1 MLRATNNYSHS
12 RSSESKHEREM
23 KLEKIILQRDSE
35 TPMHRQ
41 LYDALTKMIIN
52 GSLKAGD
59 KLPPARDFAKLM
71 GVSRPTIETCLFQLA
86 QEGYVE
92 TRRSS
97 GTYVSPNLS
106 EAPLA
111 SLKKASAKTRRPSR
125 YSLSDYGKFVSQ
137 MPQIETNNK
146 EPEISF
152 YCWRP
157 ALDQFPL
164 TEWARAIG
172 RHARGS
178 SVNMLDTNF
187 DPQGSLELRKALAGL
202 VQSFRGVECEPDQ
215 IIPVFGLNQG
225 LDLVARMHL
234 NPGSNVVVE
243 DPGFPPSIMR
253 ALGAEITPVPVD
265 EFGLRTDLLPP
276 SSVKTDLAYVT
287 PTRQFPTGGALP
299 LSRRLELLEW
309 AKANNTLI
317 LEDDYDSEYH
327 GTSRPIPALMT
338 LDKEQRV
345 VYLGT
350 LNQLMFPSL
359 ALGYL
364 IVPPQLVPAYKQAR
378 ALMSEQLSPPVQ
390 AAVVDFIQEGHL
402 ERHVKRLRGL
412 YKSRRSV
419 LVEELR
425 KRFGDKVSI
434 GPDKNGV
441 FVLVEFKVDLSESEI
456 LNRASRAG
464 IGLTSSRGFYL
475 TRNKKTEFIMG
486 IGSLNEDEI
495 RNGVRKLAKVL
506 AV

>member
-1 MLRATNNYSHS
+1 
-12 RSSESKHEREM
+12 
-23 KLEKIILQRDSE
+23 
-35 TPMHRQ
+35 MHRQ

-59 KLPPARDFAKLM
+59 KLPPARDFASLL

-97 GTYVSPNLS
+97 GTYISPQLGDARLANLKIS
-106 EAPLA
+106 P
-111 SLKKASAKTRRPSR
+111 AKTRKGANYP
-125 YSLSDYGKFVSQ
+125 LSEYGRFVSQ
-137 MPQIETNNK
+137 MPALETSTK

-172 RHARGS
+172 RHARGA
-178 SVNMLDTNF
+178 SVTMLDTSS
-187 DPQGSLELRKALAGL
+187 DSQGSLELRQALAGL
-202 VQSFRGVECEPDQ
+202 VKRFRGVDCDPAQ

-234 NPGSNVVVE
+234 GQGSNVVVE
-243 DPGFPPSIMR
+243 DPGFPPIIMK
-253 ALGAEITPVPVD
+253 ALGARITPVSVD
-265 EFGLRTDLLPP
+265 EFGLRTDLLP
-276 SSVKTDLAYVT
+276 STDDGVDMAYVT

-309 AKANNTLI
+309 AKTNNTLI

-338 LDKEQRV
+338 LDKDQRV

-390 AAVVDFIQEGHL
+390 AAVVDFINEGHL
-402 ERHVKRLRGL
+402 ERHVKRLRNL
-412 YKSRRSV
+412 YKSRRTV
-419 LVEELR
+419 LVEELKR
-425 KRFGDKVSI
+425 RFGNKVTI
-434 GPDKNGV
+434 GPNKNGV
-441 FVLVEFKVDLSESEI
+441 FVLVEFRVNLSESEI

-475 TRNKKTEFIMG
+475 TKNRKTEFIMG

-495 RNGVRKLAKVL
+495 RKGIRKLAKVL
-506 AV
+506 AQ

>member
-1 MLRATNNYSHS
+1 M
-12 RSSESKHEREM
+12 EVD
-23 KLEKIILQRDSE
+23 KIVLQRDLE

-41 LYDALTKMIIN
+41 LYDALTTMILN
-52 GSLKAGD
+52 GSLVAGV
-59 KLPPARDFAKLM
+59 KLPPAREFAKLL

-92 TRRSS
+92 TRRGS
-97 GTYVSPNLS
+97 GTYVSPQLS
-106 EAPLA
+106 DAPL
-111 SLKKASAKTRRPSR
+111 SNLKAGPLKTRKASN
-125 YSLSDYGKFVSQ
+125 YSLSAYGKYVSQ
-137 MPQIETNNK
+137 MPPAEVPGE
-146 EPEISF
+146 EPSISF

-172 RHARGS
+172 RHARAS
-178 SVNMLDTNF
+178 NVTMLDTNY
-187 DPQGSLELRKALAGL
+187 DPQGSLELRQALSGL
-202 VQSFRGVECEPDQ
+202 VKNYRGVDCNPDQ

-234 NPGSNVVVE
+234 DSGSEVVVE
-243 DPGFPPSIMR
+243 NPGFPPSIMR
-253 ALGAEITPVPVD
+253 ALGANITPVPVD
-265 EFGLRTDLLPP
+265 EFGLRTDLLPR
-276 SSVKTDLAYVT
+276 SNFKVDLAYVT
-287 PTRQFPTGGALP
+287 PTRQFPTGGVLP

-309 AKANNTLI
+309 ARSNNTII

-345 VYLGT
+345 IYLGT
-350 LNQLMFPSL
+350 LNQIMFPSL

-364 IVPPQLVPAYKQAR
+364 IVPPHLVSAYKQAR

-390 AAVVDFIQEGHL
+390 AAVVDFINEGHL

-412 YKSRRSV
+412 YKTRRAV

-425 KRFGDKVSI
+425 KRFANKVSI

-441 FVLVEFKVDLSESEI
+441 FVLVQFSLNLSETEI

-464 IGLTSSRGFYL
+464 IGLTSSRSFYL
-475 TRNKKTEFIMG
+475 TKHKKTEFIMG

-495 RNGVRKLAKVL
+495 RKGIRKLAKVL
-506 AV
+506 SD

>member
-1 MLRATNNYSHS
+1 MYDSGMKVENIVLR
-12 RSSESKHEREM
+12 RE
-23 KLEKIILQRDSE
+23 SE

-59 KLPPARDFAKLM
+59 KLPPARDFASLL

-97 GTYVSPNLS
+97 GTYISPQLGD
-106 EAPLA
+106 APLA
-111 SLKKASAKTRRPSR
+111 SLKISPAKTRKGAN
-125 YSLSDYGKFVSQ
+125 YSLSEYGRFVSQ
-137 MPQIETNNK
+137 MPALETSTK

-172 RHARGS
+172 RHARGA
-178 SVNMLDTNF
+178 SVTMLDTNS
-187 DPQGSLELRKALAGL
+187 DSQGSLELRQALAGL
-202 VQSFRGVECEPDQ
+202 VKRFRGVDCDPSQ

-234 NPGSNVVVE
+234 GEGSNVVVE
-243 DPGFPPSIMR
+243 DPGFPPTIMR
-253 ALGAEITPVPVD
+253 ALGARITPVAVD
-265 EFGLRTDLLPP
+265 EFGLRTDLLP
-276 SSVKTDLAYVT
+276 SSNDGVDMAYVT

-309 AKANNTLI
+309 AKTNNTLI

-338 LDKEQRV
+338 LDKDQRV

-364 IVPPQLVPAYKQAR
+364 IVPPQLVSAYKQAR

-390 AAVVDFIQEGHL
+390 AAVVDFINEGHL
-402 ERHVKRLRGL
+402 ERHVKRLRNL
-412 YKSRRSV
+412 YKSRRTV
-419 LVEELR
+419 LVEEL
-425 KRFGDKVSI
+425 KRHFGNKVTI
-434 GPDKNGV
+434 GPNKNGV
-441 FVLVEFKVDLSESEI
+441 FVLVEFRVNLSESEI

-475 TRNKKTEFIMG
+475 TKNRKTEFIMG

-495 RNGVRKLAKVL
+495 RKGIRKLAKVL
-506 AV
+506 AQN

>member
-1 MLRATNNYSHS
+1 MSKETSIYSPWP
-12 RSSESKHEREM
+12 SSEFAHESEM
-23 KLEKIILQRDSE
+23 KIEQIVLQRDSE
-35 TPMHRQ
+35 VPMHRQ
-41 LYDALTKMIIN
+41 LYEALTEMIVN

-106 EAPLA
+106 DVPL
-111 SLKKASAKTRRPSR
+111 STLKSTPGKHRKASS
-125 YSLSDYGKFVSQ
+125 YSLSDYGRFVSQ
-137 MPQIETNNK
+137 MPHPVKAGE

-172 RHARGS
+172 RHARAS
-178 SVNMLDTNF
+178 SVAMLDTNM
-187 DPQGSLELRKALAGL
+187 DAQGSIELRQALVGL
-202 VQSFRGVECEPDQ
+202 VKKFRGVECHPDQ

-234 NPGSNVVVE
+234 SPGSNVVVE
-243 DPGFPPSIMR
+243 DPGFPPSIMK
-253 ALGAEITPVPVD
+253 ALGAKITAVAVD
-265 EFGLRTDLLPP
+265 EFGLRTDLLPAA
-276 SSVKTDLAYVT
+276 DLKADIAYVT
-287 PTRQFPTGGALP
+287 PTRQFPKGGVLT

-309 AKANNTLI
+309 AKLNDTI
-317 LEDDYDSEYH
+317 IIEDDYDSEYH

-345 VYLGT
+345 IYLGT

-364 IVPPQLVPAYKQAR
+364 IVPLQLVPAYRQAR

-390 AAVVDFIQEGHL
+390 AAVVDFINEGHL
-402 ERHVKRLRGL
+402 ERHVKRLRVL
-412 YKSRRSV
+412 YKSRRGV
-419 LVEELR
+419 LVEELKR
-425 KRFGDKVSI
+425 RFGERVSI

-441 FVLVEFKVDLSESEI
+441 FVLVEFNLDFSETEI
-456 LNRASRAG
+456 LSRASRAG
-464 IGLTSSRGFYL
+464 VGLTSTRGFYL
-475 TRNKKTEFIMG
+475 SKSKKTEFIMG
-486 IGSLNEDEI
+486 IGSLSEDEI
-495 RNGVRKLAKVL
+495 RKGIRKLARAL
-506 AV
+506 A

>member
-1 MLRATNNYSHS
+1 
-12 RSSESKHEREM
+12 M
-23 KLEKIILQRDSE
+23 KVDKIVLERDSE

-52 GSLKAGD
+52 GSIKAGD
-59 KLPPARDFAKLM
+59 KFPPVRDFANML
-71 GVSRPTIETCLFQLA
+71 GVSRPTVETCLFQLA

-97 GTYVSPNLS
+97 GTYVSPQLDN
-106 EAPLA
+106 APLA
-111 SLKKASAKTRRPSR
+111 KLKNTSVKNRKASS
-125 YSLSDYGKFVSQ
+125 YSLSEYGQFVSQ
-137 MPQIETNNK
+137 LPPITVAEK

-164 TEWARAIG
+164 AEWARVIG
-172 RHARGS
+172 RHARAS
-178 SVNMLDTNF
+178 SVTMLDTNSN
-187 DPQGSLELRKALAGL
+187 PQGSLELREALAEL
-202 VQSFRGVECEPDQ
+202 VKNFRGVVCDPEQ

-234 NPGSNVVVE
+234 NHGSNVVVE
-243 DPGFPPSIMR
+243 DPGFPPSIMK
-253 ALGAEITPVPVD
+253 ALGAKIIPVPVD
-265 EFGLRTDLLPP
+265 DSGLRTDRLPP
-276 SSVKTDLAYVT
+276 AEKKVELAYVT
-287 PTRQFPTGGALP
+287 PTRQFPTGGVLP

-309 AKANNTLI
+309 ARTNNTII

-327 GTSRPIPALMT
+327 GTSRPIPALMS

-345 VYLGT
+345 IYLGT

-364 IVPPQLVPAYKQAR
+364 IVPPQLVSVYRQAR

-390 AAVVDFIQEGHL
+390 AAVVDFINEGHL
-402 ERHVKRLRGL
+402 ERHVKRLRVI
-412 YKSRRSV
+412 YRSRRSV

-425 KRFGDKVSI
+425 KRFGEKVAI

-441 FVLVEFKVDLSESEI
+441 FVLVEFNVGFSETEI
-456 LNRASRAG
+456 MQRAARAG
-464 IGLTSSRGFYL
+464 VGLTSSREFYL
-475 TRNKKTEFIMG
+475 TKTKKTEFIMG
-486 IGSLNEDEI
+486 IGSLSEDEI
-495 RNGVRKLAKVL
+495 RKGVRKLAAALK
-506 AV
+506 